1 MKESIKK
8 LLDQLAALLSRQK
21 PGAADRA
28 LNEIKKEEQ
37 ESKH

>member
-8 LLDQLAALLSRQK
+8 LLDQLADLLRKQE

-28 LNEIKKEEQ
+28 LNEIRKEEQ